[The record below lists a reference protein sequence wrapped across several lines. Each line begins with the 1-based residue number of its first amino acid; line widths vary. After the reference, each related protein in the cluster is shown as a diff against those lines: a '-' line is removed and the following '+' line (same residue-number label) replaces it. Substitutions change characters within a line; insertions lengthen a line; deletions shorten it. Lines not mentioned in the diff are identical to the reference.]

1 MSKKGKNPKVYSLS
15 ERAGVTMINVADE
28 QLDIIADLLEYK
40 VSDDPLDLKLIT
52 LLCDSFS
59 SNYHIWNILKVNLK
73 LNLTKDEKT
82 KESVIALP
90 EADLIVLE
98 QAILSRAFSK
108 AQLLKLNYSL
118 TLH

>member
-1 MSKKGKNPKVYSLS
+1 MSKESKSPKIYSLS
-15 ERAGVTMINVADE
+15 EKACVMMINTASE

-59 SNYHIWNILKVNLK
+59 SNYHVWNILKVNLK

-90 EADLIVLE
+90 ESDLLVLE

-118 TLH
+118 SLH